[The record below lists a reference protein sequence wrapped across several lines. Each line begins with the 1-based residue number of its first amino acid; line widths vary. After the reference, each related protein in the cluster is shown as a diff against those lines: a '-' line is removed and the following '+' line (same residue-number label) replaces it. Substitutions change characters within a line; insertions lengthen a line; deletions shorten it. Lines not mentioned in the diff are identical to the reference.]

1 MRFHGD
7 FQMRNSLMLTTLV
20 TFFTFSSAAFSAGE
34 KGEKGGM
41 RGRMGP
47 GAMEFALLEKH
58 ARDLSINPEQQK
70 KINALKAKTEQARE
84 KTMEDPEIRGL
95 VKEMMQA
102 RKDGDEEKIV
112 AARKK
117 MREAV
122 EKKSGLTPE
131 GIQAEIA
138 EILSAAQLARLKK
151 FHEDEGGMA
160 GGEGKGK
167 GKGNKGGPPE
177 KVDEK
182 QKPDVSKGAPKLYEL
197 EK

>member
-1 MRFHGD
+1 
-7 FQMRNSLMLTTLV
+7 MRNKLMVTALV
-20 TFFTFSSAAFSAGE
+20 AFFAFSPAAFSAGE
-34 KGEKGGM
+34 KGEKGGPGGM

-47 GAMEFALLEKH
+47 GAMELALLEKH

-70 KINALKAKTEQARE
+70 KIDALKAKNESARE
-84 KTMEDPEIRGL
+84 KSKEDPEIRGL

-102 RKDGDEEKIV
+102 RKDGDEEKIA

-122 EKKSGLTPE
+122 EKKSDLSPE
-131 GIQAEIA
+131 SMHAEIA
-138 EILSAAQLARLKK
+138 EILSPSQLARLKK
-151 FHEDEGGMA
+151 FREDEGGMA

-167 GKGNKGGPPE
+167 FNKGGPPE

-182 QKPDVSKGAPKLYEL
+182 QKPDSTKGAPKLYEL